1 MLSTVRV
8 AALLGACVLVG
19 LGSTACGD
27 DSSDTSQASTPS
39 ARPTT
44 AATTTSTAITGMDSI
59 DLTLGGGLTGKVTEF
74 LAPPFCK
81 WIANKGSGTPAT
93 YSYEV
98 SMMVKFKGKDYVFAP
113 FINGVKAGRQELD
126 VSKGSIAFYYQAG
139 DASDQQKWNN
149 YMVADKSQLKGSI
162 TLNEDHSGSIDATLP
177 RQEGLKGGPLTIR
190 GTWTCASWG
199 S

>member
-1 MLSTVRV
+1 MLSAGRA
-8 AALLGACVLVG
+8 AALLGVVLCG
-19 LGSTACGD
+19 MGIAACGD
-27 DSSDTSQASTPS
+27 DSSDTSSSTTTS
-39 ARPTT
+39 APPTT
-44 AATTTSTAITGMDSI
+44 AATTTPAVATGTDAI
-59 DLTLGGGLTGKVTEF
+59 DLTLGGGLKGKVTEF

-81 WIANKGSGTPAT
+81 WIANKESGTPAT

-98 SMMVKFKGKDYVFAP
+98 SMMVKFNGKDYVFAP
-113 FINGVKAGRQELD
+113 FINGVEAGEQEID
-126 VSKGSIAFYYQAG
+126 ISKGSIAFYYQAG

-177 RQEGLKGGPLTIR
+177 RQDGLKGGPLTIR
-190 GTWTCASWG
+190 GTWNCATWG